1 MFELLATVD
10 PFSALLGSLWL
21 FAAGMFPAGFIL
33 GSSCSCHCASCDTC
47 LEGSLPQTVTLSLS
61 GFGNGTIRGPW
72 LCPLTFSSCYGSG
85 AQARVTAPGGNADTD
100 KGPISTIEIA
110 NGGSGYAQ
118 LGRVAP
124 LLTIAGSG
132 TGATF
137 APTFSVSQD
146 ACGRETWSIASI
158 AASGGTGYVDGE
170 WLSIAASEGDTQ
182 IQAAAAKL
190 YVGRSEPTITLNGT
204 ATTTVQLADNG
215 DNTWRIA
222 GVTVTDG
229 GSGYS
234 ELGLVTFNAGPDGVV
249 VPNQGA
255 IARARVIHEEPSNAN
270 AIIAISTSGGSGAVL
285 QPVWELLPQN
295 QWPAVNRKTY
305 RLASVTVVNGGSGY
319 QQFERIEV
327 TFPTVNASVYGLV
340 YQQAYIDVDAVDGN
354 GAIEA
359 VYVDPP
365 GGPNGGSG
373 SYRGARTDQL
383 HSVLLAPETVG
394 PPGNVFT
401 ACPTCRGGSY
411 YRNDPTA
418 RRVVVTAGG
427 SYYREDASVPPYVAT
442 VTVGV
447 SQIPP
452 SDGTGAELSAVID
465 DDPESETFGEIT
477 AVNIDDG
484 GDGYLAHEWCESY
497 MDGVSVVLP
506 LTEEGDGT
514 DLACHY
520 YKADCGR
527 SFRVDYRGPG
537 TPPRVLLAGE
547 CGTTEE
553 LNTYEVLYE
562 LEAPENVVNCSE
574 MSFTATDASGR
585 SATVSAGG
593 VATERTCADCTGHV
607 LVRGVEVPVNTG
619 EYVLVSVD
627 PAPTSVKLTAFLPGG
642 LGISNITY
650 FTVRTYAVAQAFT
663 LCGVPGLSYP
673 GDGYPGFAHE
683 NMVVVLVWVYGIGT
697 GIWSGIPQA
706 DPNYDALVVGSK
718 RMVDPAFAPYA
729 FVITRSPL
737 HVEVRSLGAVRGDNC
752 FAEGT
757 WQLVEETPV
766 GPEPVWDSFG
776 HPDGWPFIPPGW
788 TGAQPPSAA
797 VLRVATRQFA
807 YGEITCGP
815 I

>member
-190 YVGRSEPTITLNGT
+190 FIGKAAPELSIPGNATGT
-204 ATTTVQLADNG
+204 VSTQLRG
-215 DNTWRIA
+215 DGTYA
-222 GVTVTDG
+222 VSAVTV
-229 GSGYS
+229 
-234 ELGLVTFNAGPDGVV
+234 
-249 VPNQGA
+249 
-255 IARARVIHEEPSNAN
+255 
-270 AIIAISTSGGSGAVL
+270 TSGGSGYTDGQGIEFEKAADDVR
-285 QPVWELLPQN
+285 VFGATATARVVYSVPQN
-295 QWPAVNRKTY
+295 ATVEVLSANGSGAAFSLAWQLMPTPPQLRPNIKVY
-305 RLASVTVVNGGSGY
+305 RPIITITNGGTGY
-319 QQFERIEV
+319 ADYDQIFIS
-327 TFPTVNASVYGLV
+327 FPSPNDGGEADYVYM
-340 YQQAYIDVDAVDGN
+340 DADIV
-354 GAIEA
+354 
-359 VYVDPP
+359 
-365 GGPNGGSG
+365 GPNGEIQQIYMEPPDGG
-373 SYRGARTDQL
+373 LYRGAATDAL
-383 HSVLLAPETVG
+383 DSVELVQ
-394 PPGNVFT
+394 
-401 ACPTCRGGSY
+401 GGSY
-411 YRNDPTA
+411 YKDDPDA
-418 RRVVVTAGG
+418 RVVRVVVGG